1 MQNQKIRYE
10 AGGRIAD
17 ALGNQHEV
25 GSTGGAGAT
34 KMVVLMAESEAG
46 KIRWLSALDAAFAPA

>member
-1 MQNQKIRYE
+1 MQNQKIRYK

-17 ALGNQHEV
+17 ALGNQYEV
-25 GSTGGAGAT
+25 GAT
-34 KMVVLMAESEAG
+34 SGTTKIVVLMAESEAG